1 MQQID
6 LTAGTLDYEDTGGDG
21 PVVVLLGGLVMDE
34 TLWRDVVGGLRDD
47 HRCIVPVLPLGGHK
61 RPMRADADLS
71 MRGLARLVAELLER
85 LDLRDVVLAGNDH
98 GLALVVAAEH
108 PERVGRLV
116 ITSMEAFDNIPPGLP
131 GRMVGLADR
140 LPGGLAFAL
149 KTLKGRM
156 ARMPWTFGRMAKR
169 PIPAD
174 VLDSWTRGA
183 RSSAAIRRDASRYMR
198 TTDYGVLLQIEDG
211 LRAFDRPALVAWAA
225 EDRVMPPEHGRRLA
239 ALLPRARHVE
249 IPDSFTLIP
258 LDNPGALVAEM
269 RAFLRETEGSVSRA
283 HA

>member
-6 LTAGTLDYEDTGGDG
+6 LTAGTLDYADTGGDG

-34 TLWRDVVGGLRDD
+34 TLWHDVVAGLRDD

-71 MRGLARLVAELLER
+71 MRGLAGLVAELLER

-131 GRMVGLADR
+131 GRMVALADR
-140 LPGGLAFAL
+140 LPGGLALAL
-149 KTLKGRM
+149 KTLRGPA

-169 PIPAD
+169 PIPAG
-174 VLDSWTRGA
+174 VLESWTRGA
-183 RSSAAIRRDASRYMR
+183 RSSAAVRRDVSRYMR

-258 LDNPGALVAEM
+258 LDNPRALVAEL
-269 RAFLRETEGSVSRA
+269 RAFLRETEGSGRHA